1 MTKEE
6 WFNLPKLYWFDEDF
20 NEKEFDEEMAL
31 GLLND
36 TQRYWCGRC
45 NNYQKDS
52 CGCYFPKFKEQ
63 MIFKIK
69 RHFEILEEMKAAYN
83 DLIQQ
88 AYKGNGDTKNG

>member
-45 NNYQKDS
+45 NNYQRDS

-63 MIFKIK
+63 MVSKIK
-69 RHFEILEEMKAAYN
+69 KHFEILEEMKVTYN

-88 AYKGNGDTKNG
+88 IYKGNGDTKNG

>member
-69 RHFEILEEMKAAYN
+69 RHFEILEEMKATYN
-83 DLIQQ
+83 DLIQKI
-88 AYKGNGDTKNG
+88 YKRNGDTKNG